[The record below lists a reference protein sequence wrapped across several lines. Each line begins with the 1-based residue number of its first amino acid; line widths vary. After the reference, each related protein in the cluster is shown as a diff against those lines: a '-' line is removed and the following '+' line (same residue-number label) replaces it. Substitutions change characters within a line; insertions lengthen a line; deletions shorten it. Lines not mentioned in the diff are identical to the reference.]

1 MAKLSNT
8 PRQAL
13 NFDLERRKSY
23 AFQVQVK
30 TENGSAIDLTG
41 CTLRFVM
48 KEGSFDDDPFDLL
61 NVIVNSEALIGDPTA
76 GIASF
81 AFQAAEL
88 DVSAGEYDYTITLW
102 TPDGYS
108 TLLCKGLVNILEN
121 SESHSMHRMYSL
133 ASAASALELVMRS
146 GDVVQINVAGV
157 PVLLPQSHTYAASA
171 TDGTYPIDTTV
182 KAIGMGS
189 VSVIAPASGR
199 VLGSYSCYVDA
210 SAATGAVY
218 GSLGAAG
225 AQKLAPAGYVG
236 RVRCEA
242 ILTGTPG
249 QVLNIVPRMWL
260 MTGGTAS
267 VQVGGSAG
275 VATVSASPLTS

>member
-8 PRQAL
+8 PKQAL

-30 TENGSAIDLTG
+30 TEDGTPVDLTG
-41 CTLRFVM
+41 CKLRFVM

-61 NVIVNSEALIGDPTA
+61 NVIVNSEAIIGDPTA
-76 GIASF
+76 GTASF

-88 DVSAGEYDYTITLW
+88 DVPSSEYDYSIVLW
-102 TPDGYS
+102 TSDGYS
-108 TLLCKGLVNILEN
+108 TLMCKGLVNILEN
-121 SESHSMHRMYSL
+121 SESHSMHQMYSL

-146 GDVVQINVAGV
+146 GDVAQVNVAGV
-157 PVLLPQSHTYAASA
+157 PVLLPQPHAYAASA
-171 TDGTYPIDTTV
+171 TDGTYPIDTSI

-189 VSVIAPASGR
+189 VDVVVPDSGK

-210 SAATGAVY
+210 SAATGAVF

-225 AQKLAPAGYVG
+225 AQMLAPAGYVG

-260 MTGGTAS
+260 MAGGTAS

>member
-8 PRQAL
+8 PKQAL

-23 AFQVQVK
+23 AFQVQVR
-30 TENGSAIDLTG
+30 TEEGKPVDLTG

-48 KEGSFDDDPFDLL
+48 KEASFDDDPFDLL
-61 NVIVNSEALIGDPTA
+61 NVIVNSTALIGDPVGGT
-76 GIASF
+76 ASF

-88 DVSAGEYDYTITLW
+88 DVPSSEYDYSIVLW
-102 TPDGYS
+102 TPDGFS
-108 TLLCKGLVNILEN
+108 SLLCKGLVNILEN
-121 SESHSMHRMYSL
+121 TESHSMHRMYGL
-133 ASAASALELVMRS
+133 ATTASALELVMRG
-146 GDVVQINVAGV
+146 GDVVQINTAGI
-157 PVLLPQSHTYAASA
+157 PVLLPQPHAYAASA
-171 TDGTYPIDTTV
+171 TDGTYQIDTTV
-182 KAIGMGS
+182 KAIGMGG
-189 VSVIAPASGR
+189 VNVIAPDSGK

-210 SAATGAVY
+210 SSATGAVY

-225 AQKLAPAGYVG
+225 VQKLAPAGYVG

-260 MTGGTAS
+260 ETGGTAS